1 MNEAAF
7 ISLCQMHM
15 PGLYRISLAI
25 LRSHADAQDAVQQ
38 GLMKAWTARASVR
51 PGSERAW
58 LTRIVINECRNIQRQ
73 RARMVPVD
81 VLPEPPYTPPDTAL
95 KEAIDALPERWR
107 LPLLLKYM
115 EGMSEKEAA
124 GVLGISQT
132 ALKGRLH
139 RARKALEKTLNEEVE
154 LG

>member
-38 GLMKAWTARASVR
+38 GLMKAWTARGSVR

-115 EGMSEKEAA
+115 EGMSEKETAR
-124 GVLGISQT
+124 VLGISQT

>member
-38 GLMKAWTARASVR
+38 GLMKAWTARDSVR

>member
-7 ISLCQMHM
+7 TSLCQAQM

-25 LRSHADAQDAVQQ
+25 LRRHADAQDAVQQ
-38 GLMKAWTARASVR
+38 ALMKAWTARETVR

-73 RARMVPVD
+73 RARMVPVEH
-81 VLPEPPYTPPDTAL
+81 LPEPAYTPPDTAL
-95 KEAIDALPERWR
+95 REAIDALPERWR
-107 LPLLLKYM
+107 LPILLKYM
-115 EGMSEKEAA
+115 EGMTEAEAA
-124 GVLGISQT
+124 RALGIGQT

-139 RARKALEKTLNEEVE
+139 RARKALEKALREEVE